1 MEKMEMVVDLRNW
14 RRGWWVLVVAMVKLK
29 ESEVVLGG
37 LGGGYGGVEVNGG
50 SCEGGGEI

>member
-1 MEKMEMVVDLRNW
+1 MVVDLRNW